1 MQHAQHHHNTTRVMQ
16 REQRRRNTAD
26 MSLMDLA
33 IAMVVESSSADAR
46 SSAVAQRQHH
56 RETAGETAG
65 ETAPG
70 ETAPG
75 ETAPGEGAEETVRIR
90 RRLKYVSCEITLG
103 DMEFINCCVGR
114 LDDAFFTN
122 YWYGYDILLLVLC
135 T

>member
-1 MQHAQHHHNTTRVMQ
+1 
-16 REQRRRNTAD
+16 
-26 MSLMDLA
+26 MDLA
-33 IAMVVESSSADAR
+33 IAMVVESSSADVRSSAVAQRQHHRDVR

-75 ETAPGEGAEETVRIR
+75 ETAPGETAPGETAPGEGAEETVRI
-90 RRLKYVSCEITLG
+90 RRLKYVSCEITLD
-103 DMEFINCCVGR
+103 DMEFKNCCVGR

-122 YWYGYDILLLVLC
+122 YWYCLLY
-135 T
+135 TSPSPRD

>member
-1 MQHAQHHHNTTRVMQ
+1 
-16 REQRRRNTAD
+16 

-65 ETAPG
+65 KTAGETAPGETAPG

-90 RRLKYVSCEITLG
+90 RRLKYVSCEITSG